1 MVAQNVGKRVSLVE
15 GLLSRRLRTSETMT
29 AKNATEDETE
39 EIIHNERM
47 EEAVEESAWIDGM
60 R

>member
-1 MVAQNVGKRVSLVE
+1 MVAQKVGKRVSLVE
-15 GLLSRRLRTSETMT
+15 GLLSRRLRRSDTTT
-29 AKNATEDETE
+29 TPNATRDETE

-47 EEAVEESAWIDGM
+47 EEANEDSAWIDGM

>member
-1 MVAQNVGKRVSLVE
+1 
-15 GLLSRRLRTSETMT
+15 MT

-47 EEAVEESAWIDGM
+47 EEAVEESAWIDG
-60 R
+60 RR